1 LIPLL
6 KECALAWN
14 LREFRQETRAN
25 CAHAMVISLQRYWK
39 LKEAQRLAPVP
50 RYDEELLC
58 ANWNPAVQ
66 LLLQSSCQTE
76 QESSSQLTN
85 NASAIDADTFLDRVY
100 ALATHA

>member
-6 KECALAWN
+6 KERALAWN
-14 LREFRQETRAN
+14 LREFSQGTREN

-39 LKEAQRLAPVP
+39 LKEAQRLAPVV

-58 ANWNPAVQ
+58 ANWNPAAE
-66 LLLQSSCQTE
+66 LLLQSNGQTE
-76 QESSSQLTN
+76 HESGPQLPN